1 MAVLG
6 LIFFQLYWIQ
16 TAVRL
21 KEDELARNVQE
32 ALVEVSRKL
41 EKQEV
46 IDLTFRQSNFAISG
60 KRIGIVPRHRTAPMP
75 HIVPMPPLPEPVPLP
90 LDSMHKEVYVEDGHI
105 VLKLKEPGN
114 NGKESAANKAYHDAV
129 AQALEERLHQRQQV
143 DLLYIRQFMAE
154 ELSLKKRIDAEQV
167 DTLLQEALNN
177 RGIDAQYHWAVLQGP
192 QRKPVFQS
200 PRLLADTASLY
211 QVALF
216 PNDIFRS
223 DSYLSVY
230 FPNQTRYLLSRMGAT
245 LASSGILMLIV
256 IGCFAFAVQT
266 ILRQKKLSEI
276 KNDFINNMTHEL
288 KTPIA
293 TISMACEALTDPD
306 LRQQP
311 NIHERY
317 LGIIRQE
324 NRRLGQQVEKVL
336 QIARL
341 EKQKPVLKLEEVD
354 VHELT
359 EGIADIYRLQLPA
372 ESQIQLHLHASNSLL
387 MADRL
392 HLTGI
397 LNNLLENAIK
407 YSEGAPQIEV
417 FTENTDLNGKAALS
431 LCVADR
437 GIGISRENQDKIFDK
452 FYRVPT
458 GNIHNVKGFGLGL
471 AFVRYSTEAHGGKV
485 HVQSK
490 PGAGSRFTVT
500 LPLNPALDAK
510 S

>member
-1 MAVLG
+1 MTRIKIYILSVLMGLAVLG
-6 LIFFQLYWIQ
+6 LIFFQLYWIK

-32 ALVEVSRKL
+32 ALMEVSHKL

-46 IDLTFRQSNFAISG
+46 IDLTLRQNNFTISG
-60 KRIGIVPRHRTAPMP
+60 RRIGIIPRQSTAPTP
-75 HIVPMPPLPEPVPLP
+75 HIVPMPPLPEAPPLP
-90 LDSMHKEVYVEDGHI
+90 LDSMQKEVYVEDGHI
-105 VLKLKEPGN
+105 VLKLKEPRSN
-114 NGKESAANKAYHDAV
+114 SQETAANKAYHDAV
-129 AQALEERLHQRQQV
+129 AQALEERLQQRQQV
-143 DLLYIRQFMAE
+143 DMLYIRQFMAE
-154 ELSLKKRIDAEQV
+154 ELSLKKRIDADQV
-167 DTLLQEALNN
+167 DTLLQQALHN
-177 RGIDAQYHWAVLQGP
+177 RGIAAQYHWAVLQGP
-192 QRKPVFQS
+192 HRQPVFQS
-200 PRLLADTASLY
+200 TRQLADTASLY

-223 DSYLSVY
+223 DSYLSIY
-230 FPNQTRYLLSRMGAT
+230 LPNQTQYLLSRMGAT
-245 LASSGILMLIV
+245 LASSGLLMLIV
-256 IGCFAFAVQT
+256 IACFAFAVQT

-341 EKQKPVLKLEEVD
+341 EKEKPVLKLEEVD
-354 VHELT
+354 VHELA

-372 ESQIQLHLHASNSLL
+372 ESSIKLHLNAQNPLL

-407 YSEGAPQIEV
+407 YSEGAPHIEV
-417 FTENTDLNGKAALS
+417 FTENTALQGKAALA
-431 LCVADR
+431 V
-437 GIGISRENQDKIFDK
+437 
-452 FYRVPT
+452 
-458 GNIHNVKGFGLGL
+458 
-471 AFVRYSTEAHGGKV
+471 
-485 HVQSK
+485 
-490 PGAGSRFTVT
+490 GA
-500 LPLNPALDAK
+500 L
-510 S
+510 